1 MNQQD
6 CIFCKVISGEFDS
19 AKVWE
24 DDKFVAILD
33 LNPNTTGMTVVLT
46 KDHHDSYIVE
56 MDDETYAS
64 FFKAA
69 KKVAKILEKALE
81 VKRVALVMEGM
92 GINHA
97 HIKLYPLHGLEQTFE
112 ETWVDEREFFDM
124 YKGYISTKMG
134 PQKNMEELKA
144 LANKIKLS
152 YA

>member
-46 KDHHDSYIVE
+46 KDHHDSYVVD

-69 KKVAKILEKALE
+69 KKVAKILEKALG

-134 PQKNMEELKA
+134 PQKNMEELKE